1 MWMVLVNK
9 NKYKIVDNFS
19 QLLLLFIFK
28 IENSNFYIKMYKL
41 LHKKKKNMNNLS
53 YVAKIIFKTLK
64 FEIVNFKKKNIS

>member
-41 LHKKKKNMNNLS
+41 LHKKKK
-53 YVAKIIFKTLK
+53 
-64 FEIVNFKKKNIS
+64 